1 MLVARRYLKV
11 GQLDQE
17 FFSKVAAKNVSL
29 KLILLRNYKTTSLWK
44 FAPRHVVKFLQKN
57 NAAYK
62 NHRKAIMHH
71 ATGEAEDFGM
81 DHMVFMGSDLS
92 YKVLICLN
100 TFFIIVSTG
109 KDGKGVEL
117 ISIMESKNRK
127 YKEP

>member
-1 MLVARRYLKV
+1 MLVAKRYLKV

-17 FFSKVAAKNVSL
+17 FFSKVAAKNFSL

-71 ATGEAEDFGM
+71 TTGEAEDFGM
-81 DHMVFMGSDLS
+81 DHMVFMGSELFGK
-92 YKVLICLN
+92 YRCLN
-100 TFFIIVSTG
+100 TFFIIVSTN
-109 KDGKGVEL
+109 KDGKGVEF
-117 ISIMESKNRK
+117 ISTMEGKNQK